1 MMPVLAQRHT
11 VAAQKG
17 KAGKDKKPK
26 GAPEKGKE
34 KQNCADQNN
43 KP

>member
-1 MMPVLAQRHT
+1 MMPVLAQRHA

-17 KAGKDKKPK
+17 K
-26 GAPEKGKE
+26 EGKE
-34 KQNCADQNN
+34 KQNCADQDN